1 MADNQ
6 FICPPCGEKFHT
18 QQELESH
25 AKDFHSNQGSQQ
37 EHSMTCSKC
46 DLKTNAANKMEAHSC
61 ETC

>member
-18 QQELESH
+18 QQELELH

-46 DLKTNAANKMEAHSC
+46 GLKAKSADV
-61 ETC
+61 